1 MVPVLIVLNGPPAVG
16 KSTMARRYADA
27 HPLALRVDV
36 DEVRDWLGA
45 WRQAPQAAGL
55 RARALA
61 TAMAADH
68 LRSGHD
74 VVIAQLYGGADHL
87 VELEALAAETGAGYH
102 EIVLMTDLASTLE
115 RFTRRGGPRLEE
127 ALTASGGLDSIATLH
142 QRVETMAHSRPQATL
157 VASTPG
163 DVTATYEAMIDVI
176 RQRQP

>member
-1 MVPVLIVLNGPPAVG
+1 
-16 KSTMARRYADA
+16 MARMFVDA

-36 DEVRDWLGA
+36 DEVREWLGA

-74 VVIAQLYGGADHL
+74 VVIAQLYGRADHL
-87 VELEALAAETGAGYH
+87 VELETLAAERGAGYH

-127 ALTASGGLDSIATLH
+127 ALAESGGLDSIATLH
-142 QRVETMAHSRPQATL
+142 QRVESMAQSRPQAT
-157 VASTPG
+157 VVTSTLG
-163 DVTATYEAMIDVI
+163 DVSVTYEALINVI
-176 RQRQP
+176 RHQQP